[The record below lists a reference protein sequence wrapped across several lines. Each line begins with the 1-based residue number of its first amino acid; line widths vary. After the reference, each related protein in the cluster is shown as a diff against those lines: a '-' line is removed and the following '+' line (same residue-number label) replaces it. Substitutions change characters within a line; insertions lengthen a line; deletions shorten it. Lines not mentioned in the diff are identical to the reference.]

1 MCGARS
7 CCDLRYTIMT
17 CERGAAPVRKKLV
30 PGTEE
35 LGSVLP
41 GGYRWQHGTQVT
53 QDVLLRAISYIQF
66 LQSKVQETQNK
77 LVPHSS
83 QLEFL
88 PLCIPRS
95 SITSTPRKGK
105 AHPTSRKKHRPKAC
119 TEWLELEVEPGVRQ
133 KLVRYL
139 SSSSSDN
146 GDLGPWLVSV
156 SGTPT
161 SPRSPFT
168 PSSLAAPIVCV
179 SPLLR
184 SSPLAEELDDS
195 LTPPALFHEV
205 QIECS
210 SPTQESA
217 VASRPAVECSVKL
230 ENESSAVTGGS
241 GLLFQRQHQGFRVEI
256 GSHMASLKSDCSTI
270 GCVKSGAHSK
280 AKKKAVKV
288 PPSGNVADA
297 EGSAAGNADE
307 KPPLVFQLQRERK
320 KCVNGFIMFCRLNR
334 KAYLRANPGKA
345 STTATRDLA
354 ELWKVMSVEERYPYC
369 MKALQFSVLNN
380 RMVRKSKAS
389 MPIGY
394 ISPPKPLSVL
404 LAEKIISTT
413 PAL

>member
-210 SPTQESA
+210 SPTQ
-217 VASRPAVECSVKL
+217 
-230 ENESSAVTGGS
+230 
-241 GLLFQRQHQGFRVEI
+241 
-256 GSHMASLKSDCSTI
+256 
-270 GCVKSGAHSK
+270 
-280 AKKKAVKV
+280 VKV